1 MSRVAY
7 VDGRYMDLRAAAV
20 PVEDRGLQFADSVYE
35 VIALVAGR
43 LVDLEQ
49 HLMRLARS
57 RGGLAIPAPM
67 TDSAIRVVL
76 GEIVRRNKLS
86 NGLLYMQVTRGQAPR
101 NHLLP
106 ARPGPSLMVTLRPWT
121 PFAAALAAG
130 VSVAS
135 SPDLRW
141 RRCDLKTTGLLAN
154 VLAKQQAHE
163 NGAFECWMVSEGVVT
178 EGASSN
184 AWIVRDGYVQ
194 THPLGPRVL
203 GGITREL
210 ILELAAADGI
220 KVVERGF
227 SPDEVA
233 AADEAF
239 NTSTSSFIV
248 PVITFDGK
256 RIGTG
261 RPGPVTCRLRDLYRD
276 HVSSPVGSTPTGLH

>member
-1 MSRVAY
+1 MARVAY

-43 LVDLEQ
+43 LIDLEQ
-49 HLMRLARS
+49 HLVRLARS
-57 RGGLAIPAPM
+57 RGGLEIPAPM
-67 TDSAIRVVL
+67 TENAIRVVL
-76 GEIVRRNKLS
+76 GEVVRRNKLS
-86 NGLLYMQVTRGQAPR
+86 DGLLYLQVTRGQAPR

-106 ARPGPSLMVTLRPWT
+106 DKPGPTLMVTLRSWR

-130 VSVAS
+130 MSVTS

-163 NGAFECWMVSEGVVT
+163 NGAFECWMVSEGIVT

-194 THPLGPRVL
+194 THPLGPAVL

-210 ILELAAADGI
+210 ILELATADGI
-220 KVVERGF
+220 KMVERGF
-227 SPDEVA
+227 SPDEAA

-239 NTSTSSFIV
+239 TTSTSSFVV
-248 PVITFDGK
+248 PVIMFDGK
-256 RIGTG
+256 QIGTG
-261 RPGPVTCRLRDLYRD
+261 RPGPVTCRLRDLYRN
-276 HVSSPVGSTPTGLH
+276 HVYGPFGSTPIGPH